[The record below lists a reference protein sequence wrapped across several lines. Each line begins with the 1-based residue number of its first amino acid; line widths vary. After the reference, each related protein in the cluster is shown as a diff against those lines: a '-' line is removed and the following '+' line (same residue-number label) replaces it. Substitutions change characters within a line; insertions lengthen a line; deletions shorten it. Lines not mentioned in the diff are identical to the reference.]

1 MSKDTMNKKVLRDY
15 LRIMVQH
22 IVAANEIGVGKHL
35 KERLFPG
42 DDSTIRIDLEGVASV
57 RLKPDANLQVGPS
70 FGLKDEGCVAFEDF
84 ISEAQKDPTI
94 GQKVGTKSIEN
105 SVAALLRRLRA
116 NDPASDEDVDKT
128 IRETLKSLR
137 AQVRQYTTIAPVD
150 NLVFENLSEL
160 AVGKVKFRLFSTVQ
174 QKGLEN
180 LTNITNTA
188 PMSEEQKKEQIK
200 LLKETYETVFTP
212 TRVCAEV
219 TIEAESSR
227 LHDLASSE
235 IDASLNL
242 LRCYSNV
249 FFDQAFRVRIGLR
262 GDVLPL
268 SWRPT
273 LGFAESDTSYSF
285 DFHSKGSLKSYV
297 ISPETVEA
305 LKSDLAFDILSGT
318 LMKPESSRTQMEET
332 VITAIRWLG
341 RGVVANDYPEKILN
355 YAAALERLLIG
366 DNKSEVEISGK
377 WSRRLAFLLGESD
390 FAYRA
395 EVYQRAKE
403 LYNTRSRVIHAGRTD
418 VTASDVI
425 DMESYALQSLLAIAH
440 RLSEWREHKQIAD
453 WEEAQI
459 FRTG

>member
-1 MSKDTMNKKVLRDY
+1 
-15 LRIMVQH
+15 
-22 IVAANEIGVGKHL
+22 
-35 KERLFPG
+35 
-42 DDSTIRIDLEGVASV
+42 
-57 RLKPDANLQVGPS
+57 
-70 FGLKDEGCVAFEDF
+70 
-84 ISEAQKDPTI
+84 
-94 GQKVGTKSIEN
+94 
-105 SVAALLRRLRA
+105 
-116 NDPASDEDVDKT
+116 
-128 IRETLKSLR
+128 
-137 AQVRQYTTIAPVD
+137 
-150 NLVFENLSEL
+150 L
-160 AVGKVKFRLFSTVQ
+160 AR
-174 QKGLEN
+174 
-180 LTNITNTA
+180 
-188 PMSEEQKKEQIK
+188 
-200 LLKETYETVFTP
+200 
-212 TRVCAEV
+212 
-219 TIEAESSR
+219 
-227 LHDLASSE
+227 SE

-249 FFDQAFRVRIGLR
+249 FFNQAFRVRIGLR

-273 LGFAESDTSYSF
+273 LGFAESDTSYTF
-285 DFHSKGSLKSYV
+285 DFHSTGSLKPYV

-395 EVYQRAKE
+395 EVYRRAKE

-425 DMESYALQSLLAIAH
+425 DMESYVLQSLLAIAH

-453 WEEAQI
+453 WEEVQI
-459 FRTG
+459 FRIA